1 VHRSRTR
8 LAVVMAVGTTAIG
21 LAVAPAAMAD
31 TSVVIAPGG
40 VLTLTGNAAASNL
53 SISRALLLTVDTVT
67 VVESEVGQVLTSN
80 GTCAI
85 VGGTTANCDVSG
97 TGNPISSM
105 TFNGGDGNDTLV
117 INSVAV
123 PATLTGGVGV
133 DTLTGGAE
141 DDTFV
146 ETADPADGN
155 DVYTGGGGNN
165 TADFT
170 AVTAPVNVTLD
181 GVANDGPLGTTNN
194 VKSDVT
200 GVLGT
205 AANDIISGV
214 GAVRATFLQ
223 GDPDLPS
230 PGGNDTITGGTSVN
244 NVIDGGPGNDT
255 LTGGEANDIVVG
267 GAGNDSM
274 NGAGG
279 DDAMAGDDG
288 TNTVAGG
295 TGDDDIFVGN
305 GKDDVAGGA
314 GEDLAEVDPFN
325 TTTGAD
331 LDALVTL
338 DNIANDGNGAQA
350 ANIHTDVEDINTFGG
365 NDVVA
370 GSAVANVINTGAGND
385 NVNPGAGGDTVNT
398 GAGND
403 LIAAVDQTTDH
414 INCGSNPA
422 PPADV
427 DNAAGDTIDT
437 FVNCETT
444 VQTAIPPITFPT
456 FDLTPPTLSIT
467 GIGTSVS
474 RAEIRKG
481 SFAIVVTTNE
491 PAAIAADLAAKVKPK
506 GRALA
511 FVANVGE
518 ASIGS
523 GRLSRGTGK
532 RKMNVKVAKKYRKAV
547 RNRRLRLVLRVTAT
561 DAAGNRTVRTKNLRV
576 K

>member
-21 LAVAPAAMAD
+21 LAVAPAAMA
-31 TSVVIAPGG
+31 TTNVAITAG
-40 VLTLTGNAAASNL
+40 VLTLTDNGAPSA
-53 SISRALLLTVDTVT
+53 LTVDRTIVVVTDTVT
-67 VVESEVGQVLTSN
+67 VTDLTNGTTPGAGCANAGGVTPVTCNVTLTPITAMSFTGGAGANVLT
-80 GTCAI
+80 
-85 VGGTTANCDVSG
+85 
-97 TGNPISSM
+97 
-105 TFNGGDGNDTLV
+105 
-117 INSVAV
+117 INNIAV
-123 PATLTGGVGV
+123 PATLTGGNGN
-133 DTLTGGAE
+133 DTLTGASE

-146 ETADPADGN
+146 EANGDGN
-155 DVYTGGGGNN
+155 DTYTGGTGNN

-170 AVTAPVNVTLD
+170 AVTGPVNVTLD
-181 GVANDGPLGTTNN
+181 GVANDGVLGDANN
-194 VKSDVT
+194 VKSDIT
-200 GVLGT
+200 RVLGT

-214 GAVRATFLQ
+214 GAVRAT
-223 GDPDLPS
+223 DLE
-230 PGGNDTITGGTSVN
+230 GRDGNDTITGGTSVN
-244 NVIDGGPGNDT
+244 NFIDGGTGNDT
-255 LTGGEANDIVVG
+255 LTGGEANDVVVG
-267 GAGNDSM
+267 GTGNDTA

-279 DDAMAGDDG
+279 DDLMFGDDG
-288 TNTVAGG
+288 TNTMQGG
-295 TGDDDIFVGN
+295 TGDDDIVVGN
-305 GKDDVAGGA
+305 GKDDVTGGA

-325 TTTGAD
+325 TTTFAD

-350 ANIHTDVEDINTFGG
+350 ANIHSDVEDVNTFGG

-422 PPADV
+422 PPADA

-561 DAAGNRTVRTKNLRV
+561 DAAGNRTVKTKNLRV